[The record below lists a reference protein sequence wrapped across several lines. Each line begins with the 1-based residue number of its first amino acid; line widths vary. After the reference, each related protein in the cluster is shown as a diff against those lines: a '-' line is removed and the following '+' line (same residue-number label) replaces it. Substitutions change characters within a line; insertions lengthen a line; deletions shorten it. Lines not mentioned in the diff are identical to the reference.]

1 MPSFIDQ
8 MGREVI
14 LSASLRKIISVV
26 PSQTELLFDLG
37 LEKEIAGITKFC
49 IHPAEKVKHTVKIG
63 GTKKL
68 NIELIRELNPDLII
82 GNKEENSREEIELL
96 MKEFPVWMSDI
107 SSLQDA
113 LQMIKGIGRIT
124 GREQEAAVISSR
136 ISDGFADLEKEFEP
150 AFKSRTAAY
159 FIWRNPYMAAGQIT
173 FIDEMLQRMGLRNAF
188 RDERYPVLT
197 EEIIRQAKPDFIFL
211 SSEPYPFGEKH
222 IAEFQQLCPASK
234 IILAD
239 GEAFSWYG
247 SRLQF
252 TPQYLRKLLSEMYG

>member
-1 MPSFIDQ
+1 
-8 MGREVI
+8 
-14 LSASLRKIISVV
+14 
-26 PSQTELLFDLG
+26 
-37 LEKEIAGITKFC
+37 
-49 IHPAEKVKHTVKIG
+49 IG

-113 LQMIKGIGRIT
+113 LQMIKCIGRIT

-173 FIDEMLQRMGLRNAF
+173 FNEEMLQRMGLRNAL

-197 EEIIRQAKPDFIFL
+197 EEIIRQAKPDFI
-211 SSEPYPFGEKH
+211 
-222 IAEFQQLCPASK
+222 
-234 IILAD
+234 
-239 GEAFSWYG
+239 
-247 SRLQF
+247 
-252 TPQYLRKLLSEMYG
+252 